1 MSQVIDINPNK
12 QTNCDDVWGLRT
24 WETFGVLCFVS
35 LLVFFIQDQVIMT
48 KEVV

>member
-12 QTNCDDVWGLRT
+12 QTNCDGVWGLRT